1 MKTINDFEKIR
12 GVCLVVLWLLL
23 VPGISAAQAGTPAEA
38 DSSIVPWLGVWRAVE
53 EPVAS
58 DTRTPAGPGVLEI
71 RPAAGGRGLE
81 ITRTGVEKPVSETII
96 PDGVPKTDE
105 TDACTATR
113 TYRWE
118 RETGLL
124 VGNSEIRCGDSA
136 GYGLSNVK
144 MMISPGRMA
153 DILAIKA
160 SGETRV
166 AVRHFV
172 LEKELDSEVFPDQ
185 ARWVMR
191 TALTAPWDID
201 KVIHLSKKLDTPVLQ
216 AALLEKQVQ
225 IGVDAKSLKRL
236 KGAEVPDAVVD
247 LLVALAL
254 PEKFEISRNGQV
266 ALVSPPSTARDYST
280 AYVYPGDPYY
290 DPYGYYVPYRLYGHP
305 WGSYWSH
312 SPFWWGYPL
321 YVYPVPVG
329 GGSGGGDTPPPASGG
344 RLSAERG
351 YVRITPSDGAPKAV
365 PRNGGVLR
373 PSGNTTGRVS
383 SGGSAVH
390 VPSSGGGTAVAAPSS
405 GGSGSSG
412 ASPGSGGGTNSAP
425 TASPSG
431 YSGGGG
437 GGQAVPRN

>member
-1 MKTINDFEKIR
+1 MKTANDVHRMHGIAFF
-12 GVCLVVLWLLL
+12 VLWMLL
-23 VPGISAAQAGTPAEA
+23 VPVVSIARTDAPAALDP
-38 DSSIVPWLGVWRAVE
+38 SIVPWLGVWRAVE

-58 DTRTPAGPGVLEI
+58 DLDIPAGSGVLEI

-81 ITRTGVEKPVSETII
+81 ITRTGAEMPVSETIV
-96 PDGVPKTDE
+96 PDGSPQTSATDN
-105 TDACTATR
+105 CTATQ
-113 TYRWE
+113 TYQWE
-118 RETGLL
+118 RQTALL
-124 VGNSEIRCGDSA
+124 IGHSKIRCGDSP

-144 MMISPGRMA
+144 MMITPGRMA

-160 SGETRV
+160 SGQTRV

-191 TALTAPWDID
+191 TALTAPWDLD
-201 KVIHLSKKLDTPVLQ
+201 KVIHLSKTIDAPVLQ
-216 AALLEKQVQ
+216 AALLEKQVR
-225 IGVDAKSLKRL
+225 IGVEAKSLKRL
-236 KGAEVPDAVVD
+236 KAAGVPDAVVD

-266 ALVSPPSTARDYST
+266 ALASPPPSVEGYST
-280 AYVYPGDPYY
+280 AYGYRGDPYY

-305 WGSYWSH
+305 WGSFWSH

-344 RLSAERG
+344 RLSSERG

-365 PRNGGVLR
+365 PRNGAVT
-373 PSGNTTGRVS
+373 PSGNAAGRVS
-383 SGGSAVH
+383 SGGSAVR

-405 GGSGSSG
+405 GGGS
-412 ASPGSGGGTNSAP
+412 GSGGGTNSAP

-437 GGQAVPRN
+437 GQAVPRN